1 MEIEEDYK
9 NEEKEQKYYEEEQKE
24 IKYGDDNEHPP
35 EIEEEDF
42 DLEQII
48 NKNIQKQLK
57 KLNEDEEKT
66 NVQTN
71 KKSDEKDKQNLKE
84 KRDELLMIKE
94 EQGKKNFYKN
104 KRKKL

>member
-9 NEEKEQKYYEEEQKE
+9 NEEKEQKYYEEEEKE